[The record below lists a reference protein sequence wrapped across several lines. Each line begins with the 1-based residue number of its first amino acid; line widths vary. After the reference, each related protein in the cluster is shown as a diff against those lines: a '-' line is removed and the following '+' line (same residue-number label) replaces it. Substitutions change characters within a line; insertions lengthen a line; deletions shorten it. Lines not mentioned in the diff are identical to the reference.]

1 MRRVHVDFRFGVLSD
16 QQGNSVPT
24 PELRRQTTMKRSRH
38 PSSSDDS
45 DNGRR
50 KPRKRKKGGRWRR
63 INEKKKKAHG
73 LRNRRQSRDRRCIWT
88 FKDILAGNSTCWS
101 QHSSQPRRGTGQ
113 KPSEVFR
120 TDLITAMKVH
130 DSYQLNP
137 EDYYVLADPWRQEW
151 EKGVQVPVSPQSIP
165 QPVARVLAE
174 KGKDVMFVRPKKLI
188 RTSGTEA
195 LGYVDIRTLA
205 EGMCRYD
212 LNEVDVAWLQ
222 ITNEEFAEMAVPPL
236 DEITMERVM
245 EEFERCCH
253 ENMTHAMETEEGLG
267 IEYDEDVVCDVCQSP
282 DGEDNNEMVFCD
294 KCNIC
299 VHQACYGI
307 QKVPKGSWLCRIC
320 ALGILPKCQLC
331 PKKGGAMKPT
341 RSGTKWVH
349 VSCALWIPEVSIGNP
364 EKMEPITNVSQIPS
378 NRWALIC
385 CLCKEKTGAC
395 IQCSAKNCRT
405 AFHVTCGLHA
415 SLEMNTI
422 LTEDDEVKFKSYCP
436 KHSGLEGTESRDR
449 DSGGEEEKES
459 ARDKKCKRRG
469 RVRVEEN
476 ATSSSLSSYVAP
488 QLINR
493 APSDL
498 EGLSSRQQ
506 EKRVNLRKLKLQ
518 AMEEDFYQFV
528 EVEEVA
534 SHLKLPPE
542 VVDFLYQY
550 WKLKRKANFNQ
561 PLLTPKKDEE
571 ESLARREQEV
581 LLRRL
586 QLFTHLRQDLE
597 RVRNLTYMV
606 TRREKMKRSLWRV
619 QEQIFQH
626 QVRLLDRELLTG
638 DPSAKDLEKLFS
650 LDWLSSQGS
659 QSRSSWSHSGLKTKR
674 GSSKQEK
681 RKSSDRKGLSDSPH
695 THKKD
700 NLSIPLET
708 KDSKGSRIKESAP
721 AEAISDAKIQNSE
734 ISPEIQFPKLQ
745 KPEVDQE
752 TVTVKQHKP
761 ESRKGL
767 RREATGPEH
776 ETLARPKRDNDHEQ
790 EERRRKRR
798 SDVTESFPSQVKN
811 RFGTKHLEKTVSI
824 RLVDIRNS
832 DTDDYFTEEGMTKR
846 SSVSLDVTTNT
857 KLNRSSVASDAAA
870 ATKANG
876 WLRKTPANGSHR
888 PVAGHLKGWGKFRIP
903 KRAERPLTA
912 TIKEPEEVEHRKQL
926 LRPLTNTPEPSYPR
940 TRLRTGSEND
950 GYTSESKPG
959 DGEMEPCLKRCHSH
973 QLRGDSSLGRRY
985 GSDIIRR
992 GVLAS

>member
-1 MRRVHVDFRFGVLSD
+1 MWNAGQAELTAKTALHFKLKHWLASIRRAPVL
-16 QQGNSVPT
+16 T
-24 PELRRQTTMKRSRH
+24 PELHELTTMKRNRH

-45 DNGRR
+45 DNG
-50 KPRKRKKGGRWRR
+50 
-63 INEKKKKAHG
+63 
-73 LRNRRQSRDRRCIWT
+73 SS
-88 FKDILAGNSTCWS
+88 STCWS
-101 QHSSQPRRGTGQ
+101 QHSHHRRGTGH

-120 TDLITAMKVH
+120 TDLITAMKLH

-137 EDYYVLADPWRQEW
+137 EDYYVLADAWRQEW

-165 QPVARVLAE
+165 QPVARELAE
-174 KGKDVMFVRPKKLI
+174 KGKEVMFVRPKKLI
-188 RTSGTEA
+188 RTSGAEV

-212 LNEVDVAWLQ
+212 LSEEDVSWLQ
-222 ITNEEFAEMAVPPL
+222 VINQEFAEMALPPL

-245 EEFERCCH
+245 EELERCCH
-253 ENMTHAMETEEGLG
+253 ENMSHAVETEEGLG

-364 EKMEPITNVSQIPS
+364 EKMEPITNVSHIPS

-436 KHSGLEGTESRDR
+436 KHSGLEGGEPKDR
-449 DSGGEEEKES
+449 DSGDEEEQREKEREG
-459 ARDKKCKRRG
+459 ARDRKGRRRG
-469 RVRVEEN
+469 RVRGEDGAAGLSPPPYADRPPALSREE
-476 ATSSSLSSYVAP
+476 
-488 QLINR
+488 
-493 APSDL
+493 
-498 EGLSSRQQ
+498 LSSRQQ
-506 EKRVNLRKLKLQ
+506 EKRVSLRKLKLQ
-518 AMEEDFYQFV
+518 EMEEEFYQFV
-528 EVEEVA
+528 AVEEVA
-534 SHLKLPPE
+534 GSLKLAPE

-626 QVRLLDRELLTG
+626 QVRLLDHQLQSG
-638 DPSAKDLEKLFS
+638 DPSAKELERL
-650 LDWLSSQGS
+650 LWPGWPSSQGS
-659 QSRSSWSHSGLKTKR
+659 QFGPAWGRTGLKTKR
-674 GSSKQEK
+674 GPQRRDR
-681 RKSSDRKGLSDSPH
+681 RKSGDGRSPCDRR
-695 THKKD
+695 D
-700 NLSIPLET
+700 NH
-708 KDSKGSRIKESAP
+708 SKAP
-721 AEAISDAKIQNSE
+721 EAREGRGPRAAGAEADQGAPST
-734 ISPEIQFPKLQ
+734 
-745 KPEVDQE
+745 KP
-752 TVTVKQHKP
+752 HKP
-761 ESRKGL
+761 EATQETAKPHKAEGRKGP
-767 RREATGPEH
+767 RREEQ
-776 ETLARPKRDNDHEQ
+776 EQEQEQ
-790 EERRRKRR
+790 EEEERGRKRR
-798 SDVTESFPSQVKN
+798 GEASPPCQARS
-811 RFGTKHLEKTVSI
+811 RFGPKHLEKTVSI

-832 DTDDYFTEEGMTKR
+832 DSEEYFRDDGLVR
-846 SSVSLDVTTNT
+846 RGPVSPP
-857 KLNRSSVASDAAA
+857 APEAPAALR
-870 ATKANG
+870 ANG
-876 WLRKTPANGSHR
+876 WPRRAPNGAAGAN
-888 PVAGHLKGWGKFRIP
+888 LKNWGKFRIP
-903 KRAERPLTA
+903 KRSEKPPNAPPP
-912 TIKEPEEVEHRKQL
+912 EPPRKPL

-940 TRLRTGSEND
+940 TRLRTGAENE
-950 GYTSESKPG
+950 GYPEPNA
-959 DGEMEPCLKRCHSH
+959 GEGEAEPCAKRCHSH
-973 QLRGDSSLGRRY
+973 ELRGDAALGRRY

>member
-1 MRRVHVDFRFGVLSD
+1 M
-16 QQGNSVPT
+16 
-24 PELRRQTTMKRSRH
+24 PELRRQVTMKRSRH

-45 DNGRR
+45 DNG
-50 KPRKRKKGGRWRR
+50 
-63 INEKKKKAHG
+63 
-73 LRNRRQSRDRRCIWT
+73 S
-88 FKDILAGNSTCWS
+88 NSTCWS
-101 QHSSQPRRGTGQ
+101 QHSSQHRRWTGQ

-130 DSYQLNP
+130 DSYQLNT

-151 EKGVQVPVSPQSIP
+151 EKGVQVPVSPHSIP
-165 QPVARVLAE
+165 QPVVRVLSE
-174 KGKDVMFVRPKKLI
+174 KGKETMFGRPKKLI
-188 RTSGTEA
+188 RTSGTEV

-212 LNEVDVAWLQ
+212 LNEEDVAWLQ
-222 ITNEEFAEMAVPPL
+222 VINEEFTEMAIPPL

-364 EKMEPITNVSQIPS
+364 EKMEPITNVSHIPS

-405 AFHVTCGLHA
+405 SFHVTCGLHA
-415 SLEMNTI
+415 NLEMNTI
-422 LTEDDEVKFKSYCP
+422 LTDDDEVKFKSYCP
-436 KHSGLEGTESRDR
+436 KHSGLEGDESRDR
-449 DSGGEEEKES
+449 DSGDEEKES
-459 ARDKKCKRRG
+459 ARDKKGRR
-469 RVRVEEN
+469 RVKVLEEED
-476 ATSSSLSSYVAP
+476 AASPSSSSCVAP
-488 QLINR
+488 QLIDR
-493 APSDL
+493 ALTNP
-498 EGLSSRQQ
+498 EALSKE

-518 AMEEDFYQFV
+518 EMEEEFYQFV
-528 EVEEVA
+528 DVEEVT
-534 SHLKLPPE
+534 SNLKLVPE

-606 TRREKMKRSLWRV
+606 TRREKMKRSLWKV

-626 QVRLLDRELLTG
+626 QVRLLDHELLSG

-650 LDWLSSQGS
+650 LGWLSSQGS
-659 QSRSSWSHSGLKTKR
+659 QSSSSWSPSGLKTKR
-674 GSSKQEK
+674 KEK
-681 RKSSDRKGLSDSPH
+681 RKSSERKSLPNSPH
-695 THKKD
+695 TQKKD
-700 NLSIPLET
+700 NLSKASET
-708 KDSKGSRIKESAP
+708 RDSKSSQIKEA
-721 AEAISDAKIQNSE
+721 AAMEARIQHISQETPFK
-734 ISPEIQFPKLQ
+734 KLP
-745 KPEVDQE
+745 KPEVIQE
-752 TVTVKQHKP
+752 PAVGKLPKH
-761 ESRKGL
+761 ESRKGP
-767 RREATGPEH
+767 RREAAEPEL
-776 ETLARPKRDNDHEQ
+776 EARRKRDIEHEQ
-790 EERRRKRR
+790 EERRRKKGND
-798 SDVTESFPSQVKN
+798 STESFTSQGKN
-811 RFGTKHLEKTVSI
+811 RFGSKHLEKTVSI

-832 DTDDYFTEEGMTKR
+832 DSDNYFIDEGIKR
-846 SSVSLDVTTNT
+846 SPISPDVTSNT
-857 KLNRSSVASDAAA
+857 KCNKASTVSDTAPSAK
-870 ATKANG
+870 TNG
-876 WLRKTPANGSHR
+876 WLRRASADSSHASNGPEAAQLRS
-888 PVAGHLKGWGKFRIP
+888 WGKFRIP
-903 KRAERPLTA
+903 KRSEKPASITEQKQAELHKP
-912 TIKEPEEVEHRKQL
+912 L
-926 LRPLTNTPEPSYPR
+926 LRPLTNTPKPSYPR
-940 TRLRTGSEND
+940 TRLRTGTENED
-950 GYTSESKPG
+950 YTSDSKAG
-959 DGEMEPCLKRCHSH
+959 DGELEPCLKRCHSH
-973 QLRGDSSLGRRY
+973 QLRGDSSLSRRY
-985 GSDIIRR
+985 VSDIIRR

>member
-1 MRRVHVDFRFGVLSD
+1 M
-16 QQGNSVPT
+16 
-24 PELRRQTTMKRSRH
+24 PELRRQVTMKRSRH

-45 DNGRR
+45 DNG
-50 KPRKRKKGGRWRR
+50 
-63 INEKKKKAHG
+63 
-73 LRNRRQSRDRRCIWT
+73 S
-88 FKDILAGNSTCWS
+88 NSTCWS
-101 QHSSQPRRGTGQ
+101 QHSSQHRRWTGQ

-130 DSYQLNP
+130 DSYQLNT

-151 EKGVQVPVSPQSIP
+151 EKGVQVPVSPHSIP
-165 QPVARVLAE
+165 QPVVRVLSE
-174 KGKDVMFVRPKKLI
+174 KGKETMFGRPKKLI
-188 RTSGTEA
+188 RTSGTEV

-212 LNEVDVAWLQ
+212 LNEEDVAWLQ
-222 ITNEEFAEMAVPPL
+222 VINEEFTEMAIPPL

-364 EKMEPITNVSQIPS
+364 EKMEPITNVSHIPS

-405 AFHVTCGLHA
+405 SFHVTCGLHA
-415 SLEMNTI
+415 NLEMNTI
-422 LTEDDEVKFKSYCP
+422 LTDDDEVKFKSYCP
-436 KHSGLEGTESRDR
+436 KHSGLEGDESRDR
-449 DSGGEEEKES
+449 DSGDEEKES
-459 ARDKKCKRRG
+459 ARDKKGRR
-469 RVRVEEN
+469 RVKLLEEED
-476 ATSSSLSSYVAP
+476 AASPSSSSCVAP
-488 QLINR
+488 QLIDR
-493 APSDL
+493 ALTNP
-498 EGLSSRQQ
+498 EALSKE

-518 AMEEDFYQFV
+518 EMEEEFYQFV
-528 EVEEVA
+528 DVEEVT
-534 SHLKLPPE
+534 SNLKLVPE

-606 TRREKMKRSLWRV
+606 TRREKMKRSLWKV

-626 QVRLLDRELLTG
+626 QVRLLDHELLSG

-650 LDWLSSQGS
+650 LGWLSSQGS
-659 QSRSSWSHSGLKTKR
+659 QSSSSWSPSGLKTKR
-674 GSSKQEK
+674 KEK
-681 RKSSDRKGLSDSPH
+681 RKSSERKSLPNSPH
-695 THKKD
+695 TQKKD
-700 NLSIPLET
+700 NLSKASET
-708 KDSKGSRIKESAP
+708 RDSKSSQIKEA
-721 AEAISDAKIQNSE
+721 AAMEARIQHISQETPFK
-734 ISPEIQFPKLQ
+734 KLP
-745 KPEVDQE
+745 KPEVIQE
-752 TVTVKQHKP
+752 PAVGKLPKH
-761 ESRKGL
+761 ESRKGP
-767 RREATGPEH
+767 RREAAEPEL
-776 ETLARPKRDNDHEQ
+776 EARRKRDIEHEQ
-790 EERRRKRR
+790 EEKRRKKGND
-798 SDVTESFPSQVKN
+798 STESFTSQGKN
-811 RFGTKHLEKTVSI
+811 RFGSKHLEKTVSI

-832 DTDDYFTEEGMTKR
+832 DSDNYFIDEGIKR
-846 SSVSLDVTTNT
+846 SPVSPDVTSNT
-857 KLNRSSVASDAAA
+857 KCNKASTVSDTAPSAK
-870 ATKANG
+870 TNG
-876 WLRKTPANGSHR
+876 WLRRASADSSHASNGPEAAQLRS
-888 PVAGHLKGWGKFRIP
+888 WGKFRIP
-903 KRAERPLTA
+903 KRSEKPASITEQKQAELHKP
-912 TIKEPEEVEHRKQL
+912 L
-926 LRPLTNTPEPSYPR
+926 LRPLTNTPKPSYPR
-940 TRLRTGSEND
+940 TRLRTGTENED
-950 GYTSESKPG
+950 YTSDSKAG
-959 DGEMEPCLKRCHSH
+959 DGELEPCLKRCHSH
-973 QLRGDSSLGRRY
+973 QLRGDSSLSRRY
-985 GSDIIRR
+985 VSDIIRR

>member
-1 MRRVHVDFRFGVLSD
+1 
-16 QQGNSVPT
+16 
-24 PELRRQTTMKRSRH
+24 MKRSRH

-45 DNGRR
+45 DNG
-50 KPRKRKKGGRWRR
+50 
-63 INEKKKKAHG
+63 
-73 LRNRRQSRDRRCIWT
+73 S
-88 FKDILAGNSTCWS
+88 NSTCWS
-101 QHSSQPRRGTGQ
+101 QQSSQPRRGTGQ

-130 DSYQLNP
+130 DSCQLNP
-137 EDYYVLADPWRQEW
+137 EDYYILADPWRQEW
-151 EKGVQVPVSPQSIP
+151 EKGVQVPVSPQSIL

-174 KGKDVMFVRPKKLI
+174 KGKEVMFVKPKKLI

-212 LNEVDVAWLQ
+212 LNEEDVAWLQ
-222 ITNEEFAEMAVPPL
+222 TANEEFAEMAMLPL
-236 DEITMERVM
+236 DELTMERVM

-267 IEYDEDVVCDVCQSP
+267 IEYDEDVVCDVCRSP

-364 EKMEPITNVSQIPS
+364 EKMEPITNVSHIPS

-385 CLCKEKTGAC
+385 CLCKEGRSVYTVLCEKLPD
-395 IQCSAKNCRT
+395 
-405 AFHVTCGLHA
+405 GLPRDVRPPRQPGNEH
-415 SLEMNTI
+415 
-422 LTEDDEVKFKSYCP
+422 
-436 KHSGLEGTESRDR
+436 HSHRG
-449 DSGGEEEKES
+449 
-459 ARDKKCKRRG
+459 RRG
-469 RVRVEEN
+469 QVQVLLPQTLGAGGRRVQGAR
-476 ATSSSLSSYVAP
+476 LW
-488 QLINR
+488 R

-498 EGLSSRQQ
+498 EALACRQQ
-506 EKRVNLRKLKLQ
+506 EKRVSLRKLKLQ
-518 AMEEDFYQFV
+518 EMEEEFYQFV

-534 SHLKLPPE
+534 AHLKLAPE
-542 VVDFLYQY
+542 PVDFLYQY

-571 ESLARREQEV
+571 DSLARREHEV

-626 QVRLLDRELLTG
+626 QVRLVDHELLTG

-650 LDWLSSQGS
+650 LGWLASQGS
-659 QSRSSWSHSGLKTKR
+659 QARSSWSHSGLKTKS
-674 GSSKQEK
+674 GSLKQEK
-681 RKSSDRKGLSDSPH
+681 RRSGERKGLSDSPH
-695 THKKD
+695 AHKKD
-700 NLSIPLET
+700 NLSKPAET
-708 KDSKGSRIKESAP
+708 KDSKVSRVKECDP
-721 AEAISDAKIQNSE
+721 TEDTRDAKTPNADLSRE
-734 ISPEIQFPKLQ
+734 IPFPKFQ
-745 KPEVDQE
+745 KPEVVQE
-752 TVTVKQHKP
+752 TITA
-761 ESRKGL
+761 KGP
-767 RREATGPEH
+767 RREAPGPEP
-776 ETLARPKRDNDHEQ
+776 EALARRKRDHDQEQ
-790 EERRRKRR
+790 EERRRKRK
-798 SDVTESFPSQVKN
+798 SDAPESFPGQAKN
-811 RFGTKHLEKTVSI
+811 RLGSKHLEKTVSI

-832 DTDDYFTEEGMTKR
+832 DNDDFFTDEGVTKR
-846 SSVSLDVTTNT
+846 CPVSLGAAANT
-857 KLNRSSVASDAAA
+857 KLGRAGEAAPA
-870 ATKANG
+870 KANG
-876 WLRKTPANGSHR
+876 WLRKAQANGSHATSR
-888 PVAGHLKGWGKFRIP
+888 HVGGHLRSWGKFRIP
-903 KRAERPLTA
+903 KRSERPPA
-912 TIKEPEEVEHRKQL
+912 VAAAVKAPQEAEHGESL

-940 TRLRTGSEND
+940 TRLRTGA
-950 GYTSESKPG
+950 ES
-959 DGEMEPCLKRCHSH
+959 DGEVEPCLKRCHSH
-973 QLRGDSSLGRRY
+973 QLRGDASLGRRY

>member
-1 MRRVHVDFRFGVLSD
+1 M
-16 QQGNSVPT
+16 
-24 PELRRQTTMKRSRH
+24 MKRSRH

-45 DNGRR
+45 DNG
-50 KPRKRKKGGRWRR
+50 
-63 INEKKKKAHG
+63 
-73 LRNRRQSRDRRCIWT
+73 S
-88 FKDILAGNSTCWS
+88 NSTCWS

-130 DSYQLNP
+130 DSYQLNT
-137 EDYYVLADPWRQEW
+137 EEYYVLADPWRQEW

-165 QPVARVLAE
+165 QPVTRVLAE
-174 KGKDVMFVRPKKLI
+174 KGKEVMFVKPKKLI
-188 RTSGTEA
+188 RTSGAEA

-212 LNEVDVAWLQ
+212 LNEEDVAWLQ
-222 ITNEEFAEMAVPPL
+222 TTNEEFAEMAMPPL

-267 IEYDEDVVCDVCQSP
+267 IEYDEDVVCDVCRSP

-364 EKMEPITNVSQIPS
+364 EKMEPITNVSHIPS

-385 CLCKEKTGAC
+385 CLCKEKAGAC

-436 KHSGLEGTESRDR
+436 KHSGLEGAESRDR
-449 DSGGEEEKES
+449 DSGGEDEKEKES
-459 ARDKKCKRRG
+459 AKDKKGKRRG
-469 RVRVEEN
+469 RVRVEEEED
-476 ATSSSLSSYVAP
+476 AASPCSSSYVAP
-488 QLINR
+488 QLIDTG
-493 APSDL
+493 PSDL
-498 EGLSSRQQ
+498 ELLASRQQ
-506 EKRVNLRKLKLQ
+506 EKRVSLRKLKLQ
-518 AMEEDFYQFV
+518 EMEEEFYQFV
-528 EVEEVA
+528 EVEDVA
-534 SHLKLPPE
+534 SRLKLQPE
-542 VVDFLYQY
+542 VVDFLFQY
-550 WKLKRKANFNQ
+550 WKLKRKANFSQ

-571 ESLARREQEV
+571 ESLARREHEV

-606 TRREKMKRSLWRV
+606 TRREKMKRSLCKV

-626 QVRLLDRELLTG
+626 QVRLLDQELLTG
-638 DPSAKDLEKLFS
+638 DPSEKDLEKIFS
-650 LDWLSSQGS
+650 LGWSSSQDS
-659 QSRSSWSHSGLKTKR
+659 QSGSSMTDSRLKTKPA
-674 GSSKQEK
+674 SLKQEK
-681 RKSSDRKGLSDSPH
+681 RKGGDRKGLSDSVPPH
-695 THKKD
+695 RKE
-700 NLSIPLET
+700 NLSKPLET
-708 KDSKGSRIKESAP
+708 KDSKSSRIKESGP
-721 AEAISDAKIQNSE
+721 AEDTSNARIQNSE
-734 ISPEIQFPKLQ
+734 ISQEIKFPNFH
-745 KPEVDQE
+745 KPEVVQE
-752 TVTVKQHKP
+752 TITVKLHRA
-761 ESRKGL
+761 ECRKCS
-767 RREATGPEH
+767 RREAPGPEH
-776 ETLARPKRDNDHEQ
+776 EALARRKRDNEQ

-798 SDVTESFPSQVKN
+798 SDTTESFPVQVKN
-811 RFGTKHLEKTVSI
+811 RFGSKHMEKTVSI

-832 DTDDYFTEEGMTKR
+832 DNDDFFLDEGTTNR
-846 SSVSLDVTTNT
+846 SPASLEVTTNT
-857 KLNRSSVASDAAA
+857 KLNRANGISDAAA
-870 ATKANG
+870 AVKANG
-876 WLRKTPANGSHR
+876 WLRKTPTNGSHTTNR
-888 PVAGHLKGWGKFRIP
+888 HVGGHLRSWGRFRIP
-903 KRAERPLTA
+903 RRSEKPLTA
-912 TIKEPEEVEHRKQL
+912 AEEKEEEEEL
-926 LRPLTNTPEPSYPR
+926 LRPLTNTPK
-940 TRLRTGSEND
+940 TRLRTGTESD
-950 GYTSESKPG
+950 SSDSKPG

-973 QLRGDSSLGRRY
+973 KLRGDSALGRRY

>member
-1 MRRVHVDFRFGVLSD
+1 MRSCSPCWVTSSPGAAALCLCMWNAGQAELKAKTALHIKLKHRLASLGRVLVLM
-16 QQGNSVPT
+16 
-24 PELRRQTTMKRSRH
+24 PELHRQKTMKRSRH

-45 DNGRR
+45 DNG
-50 KPRKRKKGGRWRR
+50 
-63 INEKKKKAHG
+63 
-73 LRNRRQSRDRRCIWT
+73 S
-88 FKDILAGNSTCWS
+88 NSTCWS
-101 QHSSQPRRGTGQ
+101 QHSSQHRRGTGQ

-120 TDLITAMKVH
+120 TDFITAMKLH

-165 QPVARVLAE
+165 QPVTRVLAE
-174 KGKDVMFVRPKKLI
+174 KGKEVMFIRPKKLI

-212 LNEVDVAWLQ
+212 LNEEDVAWLQ
-222 ITNEEFAEMAVPPL
+222 IINEEFAQMAMPPL
-236 DEITMERVM
+236 DENTMERVM
-245 EEFERCCH
+245 EEFEHCCH

-320 ALGILPKCQLC
+320 ALGIFPKCQVC

-364 EKMEPITNVSQIPS
+364 EKMEPITNVSHIPS

-405 AFHVTCGLHA
+405 AFHVTCGLQA

-436 KHSGLEGTESRDR
+436 KHSGFQGDLAQDEGK
-449 DSGGEEEKES
+449 EE
-459 ARDKKCKRRG
+459 ARA
-469 RVRVEEN
+469 N
-476 ATSSSLSSYVAP
+476 
-488 QLINR
+488 
-493 APSDL
+493 SD
-498 EGLSSRQQ
+498 Q

-518 AMEEDFYQFV
+518 EMEEEFYQFV
-528 EVEEVA
+528 DVEEVA
-534 SHLKLPPE
+534 KSLKLAPE
-542 VVDFLYQY
+542 VVDFVYQY

-561 PLLTPKKDEE
+561 QLLTPKKDEE

-606 TRREKMKRSLWRV
+606 TRREKMKRSLWKV

-626 QVRLLDRELLTG
+626 QVRLLDHELLNG
-638 DPSAKDLEKLFS
+638 EPSAEDLERLFS
-650 LDWLSSQGS
+650 LGSFSSDGG
-659 QSRSSWSHSGLKTKR
+659 QSGSSWSNSGLKSKR
-674 GSSKQEK
+674 SSLKQER
-681 RKSSDRKGLSDSPH
+681 RKSLSDSPSVH
-695 THKKD
+695 RKD
-700 NLSIPLET
+700 GACSPLDI
-708 KDSKGSRIKESAP
+708 KDSKSSHIQEAAATESKGEAKVLQLEVSKEKP
-721 AEAISDAKIQNSE
+721 
-734 ISPEIQFPKLQ
+734 FLKLQ
-745 KPEVDQE
+745 KVIQE
-752 TVTVKQHKP
+752 HASVKLHKP
-761 ESRKGL
+761 ESRKGP
-767 RREATGPEH
+767 RRETPGPEYEVPGCH
-776 ETLARPKRDNDHEQ
+776 KQDPEP
-790 EERRRKRR
+790 EERGRKRR
-798 SDVTESFPSQVKN
+798 SDVSESFPCQLKN
-811 RFGTKHLEKTVSI
+811 KFGSKHLDKTVSI

-832 DTDDYFTEEGMTKR
+832 DSDEYLFDDAATRRSVASPDATPNTKFKP
-846 SSVSLDVTTNT
+846 SSVSDAS
-857 KLNRSSVASDAAA
+857 KASS
-870 ATKANG
+870 
-876 WLRKTPANGSHR
+876 WLRKAAAGGSHAPNGS
-888 PVAGHLKGWGKFRIP
+888 ASGHLKGWGKFRIP
-903 KRAERPLTA
+903 KRADKPPSATAREREEL
-912 TIKEPEEVEHRKQL
+912 EPSDPL
-926 LRPLTNTPEPSYPR
+926 LRPLTNAPAYPR
-940 TRLRTGSEND
+940 TRLRSGPEAD
-950 GYTSESKPG
+950 GYNSDSKPA
-959 DGEMEPCLKRCHSH
+959 DGELEPCLKRCHSH
-973 QLRGDSSLGRRY
+973 ELRGDSSLGRRY

>member
-1 MRRVHVDFRFGVLSD
+1 M
-16 QQGNSVPT
+16 
-24 PELRRQTTMKRSRH
+24 PELRRQVTMKRSRH

-45 DNGRR
+45 DNGR
-50 KPRKRKKGGRWRR
+50 KKIRKRNKCSRWTNIKEKQKKSCSP
-63 INEKKKKAHG
+63 
-73 LRNRRQSRDRRCIWT
+73 RNRRQSRDRRHVWT

-101 QHSSQPRRGTGQ
+101 QHSSQHRRWTGQ

-130 DSYQLNP
+130 DSYQLNT

-151 EKGVQVPVSPQSIP
+151 EKGVQVPVSPHSIP
-165 QPVARVLAE
+165 QPVVRVLSE
-174 KGKDVMFVRPKKLI
+174 KGKETMFGRPKKLI

-212 LNEVDVAWLQ
+212 LNEEDVAWLQ
-222 ITNEEFAEMAVPPL
+222 VINEEFTEMAIPPL

-364 EKMEPITNVSQIPS
+364 EKMEPITNVSHIPS

-405 AFHVTCGLHA
+405 SFHVTCGLHA
-415 SLEMNTI
+415 NLEMNTI
-422 LTEDDEVKFKSYCP
+422 LTDDDEVKFKSYCP
-436 KHSGLEGTESRDR
+436 KHSGLEGDESRDR
-449 DSGGEEEKES
+449 DSGDEEKES
-459 ARDKKCKRRG
+459 ARDKKGRR
-469 RVRVEEN
+469 RVKVLEEED
-476 ATSSSLSSYVAP
+476 AASPSSSSCVAP
-488 QLINR
+488 QLIDR
-493 APSDL
+493 ALTNP
-498 EGLSSRQQ
+498 EALSKE

-518 AMEEDFYQFV
+518 EMEEEFYQFV
-528 EVEEVA
+528 DVEEVT
-534 SHLKLPPE
+534 SNLKLVPE

-606 TRREKMKRSLWRV
+606 TRREKMKRSLWKV

-626 QVRLLDRELLTG
+626 QVRLLDHELLSG

-650 LDWLSSQGS
+650 LGWLSSQGS
-659 QSRSSWSHSGLKTKR
+659 QSSSSWSPSGLKTKR
-674 GSSKQEK
+674 KEK
-681 RKSSDRKGLSDSPH
+681 RKSSERKSLPNSPH
-695 THKKD
+695 TQKKD
-700 NLSIPLET
+700 NLSKASET
-708 KDSKGSRIKESAP
+708 KDSKSSQIKEA
-721 AEAISDAKIQNSE
+721 AAMEARIQHISQE
-734 ISPEIQFPKLQ
+734 TQFKKLP
-745 KPEVDQE
+745 KPEVIQE
-752 TVTVKQHKP
+752 PAVGKLPKH
-761 ESRKGL
+761 ESRKGP
-767 RREATGPEH
+767 RREAAEPEL
-776 ETLARPKRDNDHEQ
+776 EARRKRDIEHEQ
-790 EERRRKRR
+790 EERRRKKGND
-798 SDVTESFPSQVKN
+798 STESFTSQGKN
-811 RFGTKHLEKTVSI
+811 RFGSKHLEKTVSI

-832 DTDDYFTEEGMTKR
+832 DSDNYFIDEGIKR
-846 SSVSLDVTTNT
+846 SPVSPDVTSNT
-857 KLNRSSVASDAAA
+857 KCNKASTVSDTAPSAK
-870 ATKANG
+870 TNG
-876 WLRKTPANGSHR
+876 WLRRASADSSHASNGPEAAQLRS
-888 PVAGHLKGWGKFRIP
+888 WGKFRIP
-903 KRAERPLTA
+903 KRSEKPASITEQKQAELHKP
-912 TIKEPEEVEHRKQL
+912 L
-926 LRPLTNTPEPSYPR
+926 LRPLTNTPKPSYPR
-940 TRLRTGSEND
+940 TRLRTGTENED
-950 GYTSESKPG
+950 YTSDSKAG
-959 DGEMEPCLKRCHSH
+959 DGELEPCLKRCHSH
-973 QLRGDSSLGRRY
+973 QLRGDSSLSRRY
-985 GSDIIRR
+985 VSDIIRR

>member
-1 MRRVHVDFRFGVLSD
+1 
-16 QQGNSVPT
+16 
-24 PELRRQTTMKRSRH
+24 MKRSRH

-45 DNGRR
+45 DNGTR
-50 KPRKRKKGGRWRR
+50 KSRQRKGKKGGRWTK
-63 INEKKKKAHG
+63 IKEKRKKTYS
-73 LRNRRQSRDRRCIWT
+73 LRDRRQNRDTWT
-88 FKDILAGNSTCWS
+88 FNDILAGNSTCWS

-137 EDYYVLADPWRQEW
+137 EDYYILADPWRQEW

-174 KGKDVMFVRPKKLI
+174 KGKEVMFIRPKKLI

-212 LNEVDVAWLQ
+212 LNEEDVAWLQ
-222 ITNEEFAEMAVPPL
+222 TANEEFAEMAMAPL
-236 DEITMERVM
+236 DEITMERAM
-245 EEFERCCH
+245 EEFERRCH

-267 IEYDEDVVCDVCQSP
+267 IEYDEDVVCDVCRSP

-364 EKMEPITNVSQIPS
+364 EKMEPITNVSHIPS

-385 CLCKEKTGAC
+385 CLCKEKAGAC

-436 KHSGLEGTESRDR
+436 KHSGLEGVESRER
-449 DSGGEEEKES
+449 DSGGEEERES
-459 ARDKKCKRRG
+459 ARDKKGKRRG
-469 RVRVEEN
+469 RVRGEED
-476 ATSSSLSSYVAP
+476 AASSSSSYVAP
-488 QLINR
+488 QLADR

-498 EGLSSRQQ
+498 EALACRQQ
-506 EKRVNLRKLKLQ
+506 EKRVSLRKLKLQ
-518 AMEEDFYQFV
+518 EMEEEFYQFV

-534 SHLKLPPE
+534 AHLKVASE
-542 VVDFLYQY
+542 AVDFLYQY

-571 ESLARREQEV
+571 DSLARREHEV

-626 QVRLLDRELLTG
+626 QVRLVDHELLTG
-638 DPSAKDLEKLFS
+638 DPSAKNLEKLFS
-650 LDWLSSQGS
+650 LGWLSSQGS
-659 QSRSSWSHSGLKTKR
+659 QSRSSWSHSGLKTKPGSLKQDKGKSVERR
-674 GSSKQEK
+674 G
-681 RKSSDRKGLSDSPH
+681 LLDSPH
-695 THKKD
+695 TPKKD
-700 NLSIPLET
+700 NLSTPLET
-708 KDSKGSRIKESAP
+708 KDSKVSRVKECEPTEDPRNAKTHNSDIGQESP
-721 AEAISDAKIQNSE
+721 FPKFPKPEVVQEAIS
-734 ISPEIQFPKLQ
+734 
-745 KPEVDQE
+745 
-752 TVTVKQHKP
+752 VKGP
-761 ESRKGL
+761 
-767 RREATGPEH
+767 RREAPGPEP
-776 ETLARPKRDNDHEQ
+776 EALARRKRDNDEEQ

-798 SDVTESFPSQVKN
+798 SDVTESLPGQAKN
-811 RFGTKHLEKTVSI
+811 RHGSKQLERTVSI

-832 DTDDYFTEEGMTKR
+832 DNDDFFLDEGLTKPCP
-846 SSVSLDVTTNT
+846 VSPGGTTNT
-857 KLNRSSVASDAAA
+857 KLSRGSEAVPAPARA
-870 ATKANG
+870 KG
-876 WLRKTPANGSHR
+876 WLRKAQANGSHAPSR
-888 PVAGHLKGWGKFRIP
+888 HVGGHLRSWGKFRIP
-903 KRAERPLTA
+903 KRSERPLTKA
-912 TIKEPEEVEHRKQL
+912 QHGEPL
-926 LRPLTNTPEPSYPR
+926 LRPLTNAPEPSYPR
-940 TRLRTGSEND
+940 TRLRTGTESD
-950 GYTSESKPG
+950 GYASDSRASG
-959 DGEMEPCLKRCHSH
+959 GEMEPCLKRCHSH
-973 QLRGDSSLGRRY
+973 QLRGDTSLGRRY

>member
-1 MRRVHVDFRFGVLSD
+1 
-16 QQGNSVPT
+16 
-24 PELRRQTTMKRSRH
+24 MKRSRH
-38 PSSSDDS
+38 TSSSEDS
-45 DNGRR
+45 DNG
-50 KPRKRKKGGRWRR
+50 
-63 INEKKKKAHG
+63 
-73 LRNRRQSRDRRCIWT
+73 S
-88 FKDILAGNSTCWS
+88 NSTCWS
-101 QHSSQPRRGTGQ
+101 QHSSHPRRGTGQ

-137 EDYYVLADPWRQEW
+137 EEYYILADPWRQEW

-165 QPVARVLAE
+165 QPVARALGE
-174 KGKDVMFVRPKKLI
+174 KGKELMFIRPKKMI
-188 RTSGTEA
+188 RTSGAEA

-205 EGMCRYD
+205 DGMCRYD
-212 LNEVDVAWLQ
+212 LNEEDVAWLQ
-222 ITNEEFAEMAVPPL
+222 IVNQEFAEMALPPL
-236 DEITMERVM
+236 DEITMERAM
-245 EEFERCCH
+245 EEFECRCYD
-253 ENMTHAMETEEGLG
+253 NMTHAMETEEGLG

-415 SLEMNTI
+415 GLEMNTI

-436 KHSGLEGTESRDR
+436 KHSGLEGGEARDR
-449 DSGGEEEKES
+449 ESGAEEEKEA
-459 ARDKKCKRRG
+459 ARDRKCRRRG
-469 RVRVEEN
+469 LVRAEEEDE
-476 ATSSSLSSYVAP
+476 AASSSSSSFSCAAP
-488 QLINR
+488 PLPDR
-493 APSDL
+493 TAADA
-498 EGLSSRQQ
+498 ETLSSRQQ
-506 EKRVNLRKLKLQ
+506 EKRVNLRKMKLQ
-518 AMEEDFYQFV
+518 EMEEEFFQFV

-534 SHLKLPPE
+534 AQLKLPPE
-542 VVDFLYQY
+542 VVDFVFQY

-626 QVRLLDRELLTG
+626 QVRLVDQQLLSD
-638 DPSAKDLEKLFS
+638 DPSSKDLEEFFS
-650 LDWLSSQGS
+650 LGWLSSPSPSS
-659 QSRSSWSHSGLKTKR
+659 QTKR
-674 GSSKQEK
+674 GSKQEK
-681 RKSSDRKGLSDSPH
+681 RRSGERSRLPETPSM
-695 THKKD
+695 
-700 NLSIPLET
+700 PLESR
-708 KDSKGSRIKESAP
+708 DSRSSRPKEAGL
-721 AEAISDAKIQNSE
+721 AEA
-734 ISPEIQFPKLQ
+734 SPTALHSAVSLEPDGRKTPRQTVAAAGAG
-745 KPEVDQE
+745 PEQE
-752 TVTVKQHKP
+752 A
-761 ESRKGL
+761 RR
-767 RREATGPEH
+767 RREDEAE
-776 ETLARPKRDNDHEQ
+776 L

-798 SDVTESFPSQVKN
+798 SELTERSAFRQ
-811 RFGTKHLEKTVSI
+811 LEKTVSI

-832 DTDDYFTEEGMTKR
+832 DSDDYFIDEGGTRRGPAPSNAKPHR
-846 SSVSLDVTTNT
+846 AAV
-857 KLNRSSVASDAAA
+857 SDA
-870 ATKANG
+870 KANG
-876 WLRKTPANGSHR
+876 WLRRTPANGAHG
-888 PVAGHLKGWGKFRIP
+888 PAGQLKSWGKFRIP
-903 KRAERPLTA
+903 KKGEKPSTRGPDQEEGAEP
-912 TIKEPEEVEHRKQL
+912 RKPL
-926 LRPLTNTPEPSYPR
+926 LRPLTDTPEPSAYPR
-940 TRLRTGSEND
+940 TRLRTGAENEEFSSSSSSR
-950 GYTSESKPG
+950 GGGG
-959 DGEMEPCLKRCHSH
+959 DGELEPCLKRCHSH
-973 QLRGDSSLGRRY
+973 QLRGDAPLGRRY

>member
-1 MRRVHVDFRFGVLSD
+1 M
-16 QQGNSVPT
+16 
-24 PELRRQTTMKRSRH
+24 PELRRQVTMKRSRH

-45 DNGRR
+45 DNG
-50 KPRKRKKGGRWRR
+50 
-63 INEKKKKAHG
+63 
-73 LRNRRQSRDRRCIWT
+73 S
-88 FKDILAGNSTCWS
+88 NSTCWS
-101 QHSSQPRRGTGQ
+101 QHSSQHRRWTGQ

-130 DSYQLNP
+130 DSYQLNT

-151 EKGVQVPVSPQSIP
+151 EKGVQVPVSPHSIP
-165 QPVARVLAE
+165 QPVVRVLSE
-174 KGKDVMFVRPKKLI
+174 KGKETMFGRPKKLI

-212 LNEVDVAWLQ
+212 LNEEDVAWLQ
-222 ITNEEFAEMAVPPL
+222 VINEEFTEMAIPPL

-364 EKMEPITNVSQIPS
+364 EKMEPITNVSHIPS

-405 AFHVTCGLHA
+405 SFHVTCGLHA
-415 SLEMNTI
+415 NLEMNTI
-422 LTEDDEVKFKSYCP
+422 LTDDDEVKFKSYCP
-436 KHSGLEGTESRDR
+436 KHSGLEGDESRDR
-449 DSGGEEEKES
+449 DSGDEEKES
-459 ARDKKCKRRG
+459 ARDKKGRR
-469 RVRVEEN
+469 RVKVLEEED
-476 ATSSSLSSYVAP
+476 AASPSSSSCVAP
-488 QLINR
+488 QLIDR
-493 APSDL
+493 ALTNP
-498 EGLSSRQQ
+498 EALSKE

-518 AMEEDFYQFV
+518 EMEEEFYQFV
-528 EVEEVA
+528 DVEEVT
-534 SHLKLPPE
+534 SNLKLVPE

-606 TRREKMKRSLWRV
+606 TRREKMKRSLWKV

-626 QVRLLDRELLTG
+626 QVRLLDHELLSG

-650 LDWLSSQGS
+650 LGWLSSQGS
-659 QSRSSWSHSGLKTKR
+659 QSSSSWSPSGLKTKR
-674 GSSKQEK
+674 KEK
-681 RKSSDRKGLSDSPH
+681 RKSSERKSLPNSPH
-695 THKKD
+695 TQKKD
-700 NLSIPLET
+700 NLSKASET
-708 KDSKGSRIKESAP
+708 KDSKSSQIKEA
-721 AEAISDAKIQNSE
+721 AAMEARIQHISQE
-734 ISPEIQFPKLQ
+734 TQFKKLP
-745 KPEVDQE
+745 KPEVIQE
-752 TVTVKQHKP
+752 PAVGKLPKH
-761 ESRKGL
+761 ESRKGP
-767 RREATGPEH
+767 RREAAEPEL
-776 ETLARPKRDNDHEQ
+776 EARRKRDIEHEQ
-790 EERRRKRR
+790 EERRRKKGND
-798 SDVTESFPSQVKN
+798 STESFTSQGKN
-811 RFGTKHLEKTVSI
+811 RFGSKHLEKTVSI

-832 DTDDYFTEEGMTKR
+832 DSDNYFIDEGIKR
-846 SSVSLDVTTNT
+846 SPVSPDVTSNT
-857 KLNRSSVASDAAA
+857 KCNKASTVSDTAPSAK
-870 ATKANG
+870 TNG
-876 WLRKTPANGSHR
+876 WLRRASADSSHASNGPEAAQLRS
-888 PVAGHLKGWGKFRIP
+888 WGKFRIP
-903 KRAERPLTA
+903 KRSEKPASITEQKQAELHKP
-912 TIKEPEEVEHRKQL
+912 L
-926 LRPLTNTPEPSYPR
+926 LRPLTNTPKPSYPR
-940 TRLRTGSEND
+940 TRLRTGTENED
-950 GYTSESKPG
+950 YTSDSKAG
-959 DGEMEPCLKRCHSH
+959 DGELEPCLKRCHSH
-973 QLRGDSSLGRRY
+973 QLRGDSSLSRRY
-985 GSDIIRR
+985 VSDIIRR

>member
-1 MRRVHVDFRFGVLSD
+1 
-16 QQGNSVPT
+16 
-24 PELRRQTTMKRSRH
+24 MKRSRH
-38 PSSSDDS
+38 LSSSDDS
-45 DNGRR
+45 DNG
-50 KPRKRKKGGRWRR
+50 
-63 INEKKKKAHG
+63 
-73 LRNRRQSRDRRCIWT
+73 S
-88 FKDILAGNSTCWS
+88 NSTCWS
-101 QHSSQPRRGTGQ
+101 QHSKSQPRRGKGQ

-165 QPVARVLAE
+165 QPVARILAE
-174 KGKDVMFVRPKKLI
+174 KGKEVMFTRPKKLI
-188 RTSGTEA
+188 RTTGSEA

-212 LNEVDVAWLQ
+212 LNEEDVAWLQ
-222 ITNEEFAEMAVPPL
+222 IINEEFTEMGMQLL

-245 EEFERCCH
+245 EEFERRCH
-253 ENMTHAMETEEGLG
+253 DNMTHAMETEEGLG

-364 EKMEPITNVSQIPS
+364 EKMEPITNVSHIPS

-436 KHSGLEGTESRDR
+436 KHSGLEGAESRDR
-449 DSGGEEEKES
+449 DSGGEEEKEG
-459 ARDKKCKRRG
+459 ARDKKGKRRG
-469 RVRVEEN
+469 RVRGEED
-476 ATSSSLSSYVAP
+476 AASCSSYSSS
-488 QLINR
+488 
-493 APSDL
+493 APSQL
-498 EGLSSRQQ
+498 STRVSGEPEANSSRQQ
-506 EKRVNLRKLKLQ
+506 DEKRVNLRKLKLQ
-518 AMEEDFYQFV
+518 ELEEDFFQFV
-528 EVEEVA
+528 EAEEVA
-534 SHLKLPPE
+534 EHLKLPQE
-542 VVDFLYQY
+542 AVDFLFQY

-626 QVRLLDRELLTG
+626 QVRLLDHKLLTG

-650 LDWLSSQGS
+650 LSWLSAQGS
-659 QSRSSWSHSGLKTKR
+659 QSRSPWGNSGLKTKR
-674 GSSKQEK
+674 SSQKQEK
-681 RKSSDRKGLSDSPH
+681 RKSSHRKGLPDSPPAVS
-695 THKKD
+695 KKD
-700 NLSIPLET
+700 SLNKPLET
-708 KDSKGSRIKESAP
+708 RDGDGPRVKEAAP
-721 AEAISDAKIQNSE
+721 AEAARATRTQNCADG
-734 ISPEIQFPKLQ
+734 PAAQYPRLQ
-745 KPEVDQE
+745 RPEVGQD
-752 TVTVKQHKP
+752 TNHVKLHKP

-767 RREATGPEH
+767 RREAPGPEQQA
-776 ETLARPKRDNDHEQ
+776 ESREEAALVRRKRENEQEQ

-798 SDVTESFPSQVKN
+798 SGLSESSHVQTKN
-811 RFGTKHLEKTVSI
+811 RPSSRHMEKTVSI
-824 RLVDIRNS
+824 RLVDIRSS
-832 DTDDYFTEEGMTKR
+832 DSDDYYTSAGMVRK
-846 SSVSLDVTTNT
+846 SPVSVEPAVNT
-857 KLNRSSVASDAAA
+857 KLNKASTVPDAAA
-870 ATKANG
+870 VKPNG
-876 WLRKTPANGSHR
+876 WLKKAHSAQANGSDA
-888 PVAGHLKGWGKFRIP
+888 PGGTVGSHLKNWGKFRIP
-903 KRAERPLTA
+903 KRSEKPAGAAGAVKEQEAAEQ
-912 TIKEPEEVEHRKQL
+912 RKPL
-926 LRPLTNTPEPSYPR
+926 LRPLTNTPEPSHPR
-940 TRLRTGSEND
+940 TRLRTGAEND
-950 GYTSESKPG
+950 AKPG
-959 DGEMEPCLKRCHSH
+959 DGEVEPCLKRCHSH

>member
-1 MRRVHVDFRFGVLSD
+1 MRDER
-16 QQGNSVPT
+16 NS
-24 PELRRQTTMKRSRH
+24 RQTTPDITLKRRLASARRALNPRTREPSTQTIMKRTRH

-45 DNGRR
+45 DNG
-50 KPRKRKKGGRWRR
+50 
-63 INEKKKKAHG
+63 
-73 LRNRRQSRDRRCIWT
+73 S
-88 FKDILAGNSTCWS
+88 NSTCWS
-101 QHSSQPRRGTGQ
+101 QHSKSQPRRGNGQ

-165 QPVARVLAE
+165 QPVVQVLAE
-174 KGKDVMFVRPKKLI
+174 KGKDVMFTKPKKLI
-188 RTSGTEA
+188 RTSGSEA

-205 EGMCRYD
+205 DGMCRYD
-212 LNEVDVAWLQ
+212 LNEEDVAWLQ
-222 ITNEEFAEMAVPPL
+222 IINEEFTEMGMPLL
-236 DEITMERVM
+236 DEITMERVI
-245 EEFERCCH
+245 EEFEHRCH
-253 ENMTHAMETEEGLG
+253 DNMTHAMETEEGLG

-364 EKMEPITNVSQIPS
+364 EKMEPITNVSHIPS

-395 IQCSAKNCRT
+395 IQCSAKNCRI

-415 SLEMNTI
+415 NLEMNTI

-436 KHSGLEGTESRDR
+436 KHSGLEGADR
-449 DSGGEEEKES
+449 DSGDEEEKEGS
-459 ARDKKCKRRG
+459 SDKKSKRRG
-469 RVRVEEN
+469 RVREEEDP
-476 ATSSSLSSYVAP
+476 SSPPAPLSLPA
-488 QLINR
+488 R
-493 APSDL
+493 APGES
-498 EGLSSRQQ
+498 EAVCSRQQ
-506 EKRVNLRKLKLQ
+506 EEKRVNLRKLKLQ
-518 AMEEDFYQFV
+518 ELEEDFFQFV

-534 SHLKLPPE
+534 QHLKLAQE
-542 VVDFLYQY
+542 AVDYLYQY

-626 QVRLLDRELLTG
+626 QVRLLDQKLLTG
-638 DPSAKDLEKLFS
+638 DPSAKDLEKVFS
-650 LDWLSSQGS
+650 LSWLSTQSS
-659 QSRSSWSHSGLKTKR
+659 QSRSSWGHSGLKTKR
-674 GSSKQEK
+674 GFLKQEK
-681 RKSSDRKGLSDSPH
+681 RKSSHRRASPDSPH
-695 THKKD
+695 TRKD
-700 NLSIPLET
+700 DCSKPLEAKDVEEKEPVSAEASSQT
-708 KDSKGSRIKESAP
+708 RIPNSDSKQGSQHPRLQRPDINQES
-721 AEAISDAKIQNSE
+721 NHV
-734 ISPEIQFPKLQ
+734 KL
-745 KPEVDQE
+745 
-752 TVTVKQHKP
+752 HKS
-761 ESRKGL
+761 ESRRGL
-767 RREATGPEH
+767 RKEAPGHELEEEEGEEQGEGRSREDAALT
-776 ETLARPKRDNDHEQ
+776 RRKRDSEREQ
-790 EERRRKRR
+790 EERRKKRR
-798 SDVTESFPSQVKN
+798 NGPMESSPIQMKSRLGSKAM
-811 RFGTKHLEKTVSI
+811 EKTVSI
-824 RLVDIRNS
+824 RLIDIRASDIDNYCKNAGTPYKGHIPLDSAANS
-832 DTDDYFTEEGMTKR
+832 K
-846 SSVSLDVTTNT
+846 SNKTNT
-857 KLNRSSVASDAAA
+857 AQDPTSAAKPNSWLKKAQGAQVNCSPSS
-870 ATKANG
+870 NG
-876 WLRKTPANGSHR
+876 PMGSN
-888 PVAGHLKGWGKFRIP
+888 LKNWGKFRIP
-903 KRAERPLTA
+903 KRSDRPSGTSKELEALA
-912 TIKEPEEVEHRKQL
+912 TSPPPRKPL

-940 TRLRTGSEND
+940 TRLRTGAENNAYAAD
-950 GYTSESKPG
+950 TKPT
-959 DGEMEPCLKRCHSH
+959 DGEVEPCLKRCHSH
-973 QLRGDSSLGRRY
+973 QLRGDASLSRRY

>member
-1 MRRVHVDFRFGVLSD
+1 
-16 QQGNSVPT
+16 
-24 PELRRQTTMKRSRH
+24 MKRSRH

-45 DNGRR
+45 DNG
-50 KPRKRKKGGRWRR
+50 
-63 INEKKKKAHG
+63 
-73 LRNRRQSRDRRCIWT
+73 S
-88 FKDILAGNSTCWS
+88 NSTCWS

-137 EDYYVLADPWRQEW
+137 EDYYILADPWRQEW

-174 KGKDVMFVRPKKLI
+174 KGKEVMFIRPKKLI

-212 LNEVDVAWLQ
+212 LNDEDVAWLQ
-222 ITNEEFAEMAVPPL
+222 TANEEFAEMAMAPL
-236 DEITMERVM
+236 DEITMERAM
-245 EEFERCCH
+245 EEFERRCH

-267 IEYDEDVVCDVCQSP
+267 IEYDEDVVCDVCRSP

-364 EKMEPITNVSQIPS
+364 EKMEPITNVSHIPS

-385 CLCKEKTGAC
+385 CLCKEKAGAC

-436 KHSGLEGTESRDR
+436 KHSGLEGAESRER
-449 DSGGEEEKES
+449 DSGGEEERES
-459 ARDKKCKRRG
+459 ARDKKGKRRG
-469 RVRVEEN
+469 RVRGEED
-476 ATSSSLSSYVAP
+476 AAASSSYVAP
-488 QLINR
+488 QLAAR

-498 EGLSSRQQ
+498 QALACRQQ
-506 EKRVNLRKLKLQ
+506 EKRVSLRKLKLQ
-518 AMEEDFYQFV
+518 EMEEEFYQFV

-534 SHLKLPPE
+534 AHLKVASE
-542 VVDFLYQY
+542 AVDFLYQY

-571 ESLARREQEV
+571 DSLARREHEV

-626 QVRLLDRELLTG
+626 QVQLVDRELLTG

-650 LDWLSSQGS
+650 LGWLSSQGS
-659 QSRSSWSHSGLKTKR
+659 QSRASWSRSGPKTKQ
-674 GSSKQEK
+674 SSLKQDKGK
-681 RKSSDRKGLSDSPH
+681 RGLSDSPH
-695 THKKD
+695 TPKKD
-700 NLSIPLET
+700 NVRKPLET
-708 KDSKGSRIKESAP
+708 KDSKVSRVKECEP
-721 AEAISDAKIQNSE
+721 AEDARDAKTHNSDIGQE
-734 ISPEIQFPKLQ
+734 SPFPKFQ
-745 KPEVDQE
+745 KPVVVQE
-752 TVTVKQHKP
+752 TVSVKGP
-761 ESRKGL
+761 
-767 RREATGPEH
+767 RREAPGPEPDA
-776 ETLARPKRDNDHEQ
+776 LARRKRDNDEEQ
-790 EERRRKRR
+790 EERRRKRK
-798 SDVTESFPSQVKN
+798 SDVTESFPGQAKN
-811 RFGTKHLEKTVSI
+811 RHGSKHLERTVSI
-824 RLVDIRNS
+824 RLVDIRNA
-832 DTDDYFTEEGMTKR
+832 DNDDFFMDDGMTKPCP
-846 SSVSLDVTTNT
+846 VSPGGTPNT
-857 KLNRSSVASDAAA
+857 KLSRGVEAAPA
-870 ATKANG
+870 KAKG
-876 WLRKTPANGSHR
+876 WLRKAQANGSHAPGR
-888 PVAGHLKGWGKFRIP
+888 HVGGHLRSWGKFRIP
-903 KRAERPLTA
+903 KRSERPPTA
-912 TIKEPEEVEHRKQL
+912 AAKAQHGEPL
-926 LRPLTNTPEPSYPR
+926 LRPLTNAPEPSYPR
-940 TRLRTGSEND
+940 TRLRTGTESD
-950 GYTSESKPG
+950 GYASDSRAAG
-959 DGEMEPCLKRCHSH
+959 GEMEPCLKRCHSH
-973 QLRGDSSLGRRY
+973 QLRGDASLGRRY

>member
-1 MRRVHVDFRFGVLSD
+1 MWNAGQAELTAKTALRIKLKHQLASARRAL
-16 QQGNSVPT
+16 VPT
-24 PELRRQTTMKRSRH
+24 LEPCKQTMMKRGRH
-38 PSSSDDS
+38 LSSSDDS
-45 DNGRR
+45 DNG
-50 KPRKRKKGGRWRR
+50 
-63 INEKKKKAHG
+63 
-73 LRNRRQSRDRRCIWT
+73 S
-88 FKDILAGNSTCWS
+88 NSICWS
-101 QHSSQPRRGTGQ
+101 QYSSQPRRGTGQ

-120 TDLITAMKVH
+120 TDLITAMKLH

-165 QPVARVLAE
+165 QPVARELAE
-174 KGKDVMFVRPKKLI
+174 KGNEVMFVRPKKLI
-188 RTSGTEA
+188 RTSGTEV

-212 LNEVDVAWLQ
+212 LNEEDVAWLQ
-222 ITNEEFAEMAVPPL
+222 ITNKEFADMAMPLL
-236 DEITMERVM
+236 DEITMEQVM
-245 EEFERCCH
+245 EEFENRCH

-364 EKMEPITNVSQIPS
+364 EKMEPITNVSHIPS

-405 AFHVTCGLHA
+405 AFHVTCGLTA

-436 KHSGLEGTESRDR
+436 KHSGLEGAESRDR
-449 DSGGEEEKES
+449 DSGGEEEKEG
-459 ARDKKCKRRG
+459 ARDIKGRRRG
-469 RVRVEEN
+469 RVRGDEG
-476 ATSSSLSSYVAP
+476 ASSSSYVAP
-488 QLINR
+488 QL
-493 APSDL
+493 SDSPNNPDV
-498 EGLSSRQQ
+498 LSSRQQ
-506 EKRVNLRKLKLQ
+506 EKRVSLRKLKLQ
-518 AMEEDFYQFV
+518 EMEEEFYQFV
-528 EVEEVA
+528 NVEEVA
-534 SHLKLPPE
+534 AQLKLAPE
-542 VVDFLYQY
+542 LVDFIYQY
-550 WKLKRKANFNQ
+550 WKLKRKAKFNQ
-561 PLLTPKKDEE
+561 PLLTPRKDEE

-606 TRREKMKRSLWRV
+606 TRREKMKRSLWKV

-626 QVRLLDRELLTG
+626 QVRLIDHELLTG
-638 DPSAKDLEKLFS
+638 DPSTKDLEKLFS
-650 LDWLSSQGS
+650 LGWLSSQGS
-659 QSRSSWSHSGLKTKR
+659 QSHSSWSHSGLKTKR
-674 GSSKQEK
+674 GSFKQEK
-681 RKSSDRKGLSDSPH
+681 RKSSDGKGPSDSPH

-700 NLSIPLET
+700 NLSKPKERDC
-708 KDSKGSRIKESAP
+708 KNSRIKELLP
-721 AEAISDAKIQNSE
+721 AETGNDTKIRNSE
-734 ISPEIQFPKLQ
+734 ISPQILFPKFQ
-745 KPEVDQE
+745 TTDVIQE
-752 TVTVKQHKP
+752 TIIAKLHKP
-761 ESRKGL
+761 ESRKGPKK
-767 RREATGPEH
+767 EAPGPEH
-776 ETLARPKRDNDHEQ
+776 EALTRQKREKEGEQ
-790 EERRRKRR
+790 EERRKKKR
-798 SDVTESFPSQVKN
+798 SEGAESFLSQVKN
-811 RFGTKHLEKTVSI
+811 RFGPKHLEKTVSI

-832 DTDDYFTEEGMTKR
+832 DTDDYFIDEAMTKR
-846 SSVSLDVTTNT
+846 SSIPLDTMTNT
-857 KLNRSSVASDAAA
+857 KLNKASSASDAAP
-870 ATKANG
+870 TRANV
-876 WLRKTPANGSHR
+876 WLRKTQPNSSHVVNG
-888 PVAGHLKGWGKFRIP
+888 PMAGHLKGWGKFRIP
-903 KRAERPLTA
+903 RRAE
-912 TIKEPEEVEHRKQL
+912 KEEAL

-940 TRLRTGSEND
+940 TRLRAGTEND
-950 GYTSESKPG
+950 GYAADPKPSDG
-959 DGEMEPCLKRCHSH
+959 DVEPCLKRCHSH

>member
-1 MRRVHVDFRFGVLSD
+1 M
-16 QQGNSVPT
+16 
-24 PELRRQTTMKRSRH
+24 PELRRQVTMKRSRH

-45 DNGRR
+45 DNG
-50 KPRKRKKGGRWRR
+50 
-63 INEKKKKAHG
+63 
-73 LRNRRQSRDRRCIWT
+73 S
-88 FKDILAGNSTCWS
+88 NSTCWS
-101 QHSSQPRRGTGQ
+101 QHSSQHRRWTGQ

-130 DSYQLNP
+130 DSYQLNT

-151 EKGVQVPVSPQSIP
+151 EKGVQVPVSPHSIP
-165 QPVARVLAE
+165 QPVVRVLSE
-174 KGKDVMFVRPKKLI
+174 KGKETMFGRPKKLI

-212 LNEVDVAWLQ
+212 LNEEDVAWLQ
-222 ITNEEFAEMAVPPL
+222 VINEEFTEMAIPPL

-364 EKMEPITNVSQIPS
+364 EKMEPITNVSHIPS

-415 SLEMNTI
+415 NLEMNTI
-422 LTEDDEVKFKSYCP
+422 LTDDDEVKFKSYCP
-436 KHSGLEGTESRDR
+436 KHSGLEGDESRDR
-449 DSGGEEEKES
+449 DSGDEEKES
-459 ARDKKCKRRG
+459 ARDKKGRR
-469 RVRVEEN
+469 RVKVLEEED
-476 ATSSSLSSYVAP
+476 AASPSSSSCVAP
-488 QLINR
+488 QLIDR
-493 APSDL
+493 ALTNP
-498 EGLSSRQQ
+498 EALSKE

-518 AMEEDFYQFV
+518 EMEEEFYQFV
-528 EVEEVA
+528 DVEEVT
-534 SHLKLPPE
+534 SNLKLVPE

-606 TRREKMKRSLWRV
+606 TRREKMKRSLWKV

-626 QVRLLDRELLTG
+626 QVRLLDHELLSG

-650 LDWLSSQGS
+650 LGWLSSQGS
-659 QSRSSWSHSGLKTKR
+659 QSSSSWSPSGLKTKR
-674 GSSKQEK
+674 KEK
-681 RKSSDRKGLSDSPH
+681 RKSSERKSLPNSPH
-695 THKKD
+695 TQKKD
-700 NLSIPLET
+700 NLSKASET
-708 KDSKGSRIKESAP
+708 RDSKSSQIKEA
-721 AEAISDAKIQNSE
+721 AAMEARIQHISQETPFK
-734 ISPEIQFPKLQ
+734 KLP
-745 KPEVDQE
+745 KPEVIQE
-752 TVTVKQHKP
+752 PAVVKLPKH
-761 ESRKGL
+761 ESRKGP
-767 RREATGPEH
+767 RREAAEA
-776 ETLARPKRDNDHEQ
+776 ELEARRKRDVEHEQ
-790 EERRRKRR
+790 EERRRKKGND
-798 SDVTESFPSQVKN
+798 STESFTSQGKN
-811 RFGTKHLEKTVSI
+811 RFGSKHLEKTVSI

-832 DTDDYFTEEGMTKR
+832 DSDNYFIDEGIKR
-846 SSVSLDVTTNT
+846 SPVSPDVTSNT
-857 KLNRSSVASDAAA
+857 KFNKASTVSDTAPS
-870 ATKANG
+870 TKTNG
-876 WLRKTPANGSHR
+876 WLRRASADSSHASNGPEAAQLRS
-888 PVAGHLKGWGKFRIP
+888 WGKFRIP
-903 KRAERPLTA
+903 KRSEKPASITEQKQAELHKP
-912 TIKEPEEVEHRKQL
+912 L
-926 LRPLTNTPEPSYPR
+926 LRPLTNTPKPSYPR
-940 TRLRTGSEND
+940 TRLRTGTENED
-950 GYTSESKPG
+950 YTSDSKAG
-959 DGEMEPCLKRCHSH
+959 DGELEPCLKRCHSH
-973 QLRGDSSLGRRY
+973 QLRGDSSLSRRY
-985 GSDIIRR
+985 VSDIIRR

>member
-1 MRRVHVDFRFGVLSD
+1 M
-16 QQGNSVPT
+16 
-24 PELRRQTTMKRSRH
+24 MKRSRH

-45 DNGRR
+45 DNG
-50 KPRKRKKGGRWRR
+50 
-63 INEKKKKAHG
+63 
-73 LRNRRQSRDRRCIWT
+73 S
-88 FKDILAGNSTCWS
+88 NSTCWS

-113 KPSEVFR
+113 KASEVFR

-130 DSYQLNP
+130 DSHQLNP
-137 EDYYVLADPWRQEW
+137 EEYYILADPWRQDW

-165 QPVARVLAE
+165 LPVTRVLAE
-174 KGKDVMFVRPKKLI
+174 KGKEVMFVKPKKMI
-188 RTSGTEA
+188 RTSGAEA

-212 LNEVDVAWLQ
+212 LNEEDAAWLQ
-222 ITNEEFAEMAVPPL
+222 TANREFAEMAMPPL

-253 ENMTHAMETEEGLG
+253 ENMTHATETEEGLG
-267 IEYDEDVVCDVCQSP
+267 IEYDEDVVCDVCRSP

-364 EKMEPITNVSQIPS
+364 EKMEPITNVSHIPS

-385 CLCKEKTGAC
+385 CLCKEKAGAC

-415 SLEMNTI
+415 GLEMNTI

-436 KHSGLEGTESRDR
+436 KHSGLEGAESRDR

-459 ARDKKCKRRG
+459 ARDKKGKRRG
-469 RVRVEEN
+469 RVREEE
-476 ATSSSLSSYVAP
+476 AASPCSSSYVAP
-488 QLINR
+488 QVAVG

-498 EGLSSRQQ
+498 ELLASRQQ
-506 EKRVNLRKLKLQ
+506 EKRVSLRKLKLQ
-518 AMEEDFYQFV
+518 EMEEEFYQFV
-528 EVEEVA
+528 EVEEVVG
-534 SHLKLPPE
+534 HLKLQPE
-542 VVDFLYQY
+542 VVDFLFQY

-571 ESLARREQEV
+571 ESLARREHEV

-619 QEQIFQH
+619 QEQIFQQ
-626 QVRLLDRELLTG
+626 QVRLLDHELLSG
-638 DPSAKDLEKLFS
+638 DPPEKLSS
-650 LDWLSSQGS
+650 LGWLSSQDS
-659 QSRSSWSHSGLKTKR
+659 QSRSSMKTKPP
-674 GSSKQEK
+674 SLKQEK
-681 RKSSDRKGLSDSPH
+681 RKSGPRKGLSDSAH
-695 THKKD
+695 AHRKE
-700 NLSIPLET
+700 NLSKPLET
-708 KDSKGSRIKESAP
+708 RDSRSSRVRESGP
-721 AEAISDAKIQNSE
+721 AEDTSDAKTHNSE
-734 ISPEIQFPKLQ
+734 ISQEIQFPKLH
-745 KPEVDQE
+745 KPDVVQQ
-752 TVTVKQHKP
+752 TITVKLHRA
-761 ESRKGL
+761 ECRKGP
-767 RREATGPEH
+767 RREAPGPEH
-776 ETLARPKRDNDHEQ
+776 EALARRKRENDHEQ
-790 EERRRKRR
+790 EERRRKRK
-798 SDVTESFPSQVKN
+798 SDATESFPSQEKN
-811 RFGTKHLEKTVSI
+811 RFGAKQLDKTVSV

-832 DTDDYFTEEGMTKR
+832 DNDDYFLDERMTKR
-846 SSVSLDVTTNT
+846 SPASLEPTTNT
-857 KLNRSSVASDAAA
+857 KLNRANEISAAA
-870 ATKANG
+870 KAKANG
-876 WLRKTPANGSHR
+876 WLRKTQTNGSHTTNR
-888 PVAGHLKGWGKFRIP
+888 HVGGHLRSWGKFRIP
-903 KRAERPLTA
+903 KRRERPLTA
-912 TIKEPEEVEHRKQL
+912 DEEEEEEEEEHRE
-926 LRPLTNTPEPSYPR
+926 TPEPSYPK
-940 TRLRTGSEND
+940 TRLRTGAESD
-950 GYTSESKPG
+950 GSASDSKPG
-959 DGEMEPCLKRCHSH
+959 DGEPEPCLKRCHSH
-973 QLRGDSSLGRRY
+973 QLRGDASLGRRY

>member
-1 MRRVHVDFRFGVLSD
+1 M
-16 QQGNSVPT
+16 
-24 PELRRQTTMKRSRH
+24 PELHRQKTMKRSRH
-38 PSSSDDS
+38 ASSSDDS

-50 KPRKRKKGGRWRR
+50 KQREKGKKWT
-63 INEKKKKAHG
+63 KVKAEQKDSVSVRNRAG
-73 LRNRRQSRDRRCIWT
+73 SRNRRRVWT
-88 FKDILAGNSTCWS
+88 VEDAHTGNSTCWS
-101 QHSSQPRRGTGQ
+101 LHSSQHRRGTGQ

-120 TDLITAMKVH
+120 TDLITAMKLH

-165 QPVARVLAE
+165 QPLTRVLAE
-174 KGKDVMFVRPKKLI
+174 KGKEVMFIKPKKLI

-212 LNEVDVAWLQ
+212 LNEEDVAWLQ
-222 ITNEEFAEMAVPPL
+222 IINEEFAQMAMPPL
-236 DEITMERVM
+236 DENTMERVM
-245 EEFERCCH
+245 EEFEHCCD

-320 ALGILPKCQLC
+320 ALGIFPKCQLC

-364 EKMEPITNVSQIPS
+364 EKMEPITNVSHIPS

-415 SLEMNTI
+415 NLEMNTI

-436 KHSGLEGTESRDR
+436 KHSGIQGAGGGQR
-449 DSGGEEEKES
+449 DSGDEEEKEG
-459 ARDKKCKRRG
+459 ARDWKG
-469 RVRVEEN
+469 RAKSDQEE
-476 ATSSSLSSYVAP
+476 
-488 QLINR
+488 
-493 APSDL
+493 
-498 EGLSSRQQ
+498 LSSRQQ

-518 AMEEDFYQFV
+518 EMEEDFFQFV
-528 EVEEVA
+528 DVDEVA
-534 SHLKLPPE
+534 KTLKLPPE
-542 VVDFLYQY
+542 VVDFIYQY
-550 WKLKRKANFNQ
+550 WKLKRKANFNKQ
-561 PLLTPKKDEE
+561 LLTPKKDEE

-606 TRREKMKRSLWRV
+606 TRREKLKRSLWKV

-626 QVRLLDRELLTG
+626 QVRLLDQELLNG
-638 DPSAKDLEKLFS
+638 EPSASDLEKLLS
-650 LDWLSSQGS
+650 LGSSPSAGS
-659 QSRSSWSHSGLKTKR
+659 QPGSSWSSSAQKSRRSAPR
-674 GSSKQEK
+674 GER
-681 RKSSDRKGLSDSPH
+681 RKSLSDSANVQ
-695 THKKD
+695 KKD
-700 NLSIPLET
+700 NQCKPAESKE
-708 KDSKGSRIKESAP
+708 SKGSRVKEA
-721 AEAISDAKIQNSE
+721 AATEAAGDAKVQKSE
-734 ISPEIQFPKLQ
+734 EALVKLP
-745 KPEVDQE
+745 KPEATQE
-752 TVTVKQHKP
+752 RASVKAHKP

-767 RREATGPEH
+767 RREAPGPEH
-776 ETLARPKRDNDHEQ
+776 EAVASQKADPEQ
-790 EERRRKRR
+790 EERGRKRR
-798 SDVTESFPSQVKN
+798 SDVSESFTCQLKKFSS
-811 RFGTKHLEKTVSI
+811 RHLDKTVSI

-832 DTDDYFTEEGMTKR
+832 DSDEYFFEDGTARRSGSSLSLTPNTKFR
-846 SSVSLDVTTNT
+846 TGALSDASKASGLLRKPAGGASHGPNGSVS
-857 KLNRSSVASDAAA
+857 
-870 ATKANG
+870 
-876 WLRKTPANGSHR
+876 
-888 PVAGHLKGWGKFRIP
+888 GHLKGWGKFRIP
-903 KRAERPLTA
+903 KRTDKPPSAAAPRQQELERSNP
-912 TIKEPEEVEHRKQL
+912 L
-926 LRPLTNTPEPSYPR
+926 LRPLTNTPQPPYPR
-940 TRLRTGSEND
+940 TRLRAGPEAD
-950 GYTSESKPG
+950 GYGADPKAAE
-959 DGEMEPCLKRCHSH
+959 GELEPCLKRCHSH
-973 QLRGDSSLGRRY
+973 ELRGDSSLGRRY

>member
-1 MRRVHVDFRFGVLSD
+1 
-16 QQGNSVPT
+16 
-24 PELRRQTTMKRSRH
+24 MKRIRH

-45 DNGRR
+45 DNG
-50 KPRKRKKGGRWRR
+50 
-63 INEKKKKAHG
+63 
-73 LRNRRQSRDRRCIWT
+73 S
-88 FKDILAGNSTCWS
+88 NSTCWS
-101 QHSSQPRRGTGQ
+101 QHSSQPRRGAGQ
-113 KPSEVFR
+113 KASEVFR

-130 DSYQLNP
+130 DSNQLST
-137 EDYYVLADPWRQEW
+137 EDYYVLVDPWRQEW

-165 QPVARVLAE
+165 QPVARVMAE
-174 KGKDVMFVRPKKLI
+174 KGKEVMFVRPKKLI
-188 RTSGTEA
+188 RTSGTEV

-212 LNEVDVAWLQ
+212 LNEEDVTWLQ
-222 ITNEEFAEMAVPPL
+222 TTNQEFAEMAMPPL

-253 ENMTHAMETEEGLG
+253 ENMTHATETEEGLG

-364 EKMEPITNVSQIPS
+364 EKMEPITNVSHIPS

-385 CLCKEKTGAC
+385 CLCKEKSGAC

-436 KHSGLEGTESRDR
+436 KHSGLEGDESRDR

-459 ARDKKCKRRG
+459 ARDKKGKRRG
-469 RVRVEEN
+469 RVRGDED
-476 ATSSSLSSYVAP
+476 AASSSSSSYVAP
-488 QLINR
+488 KLIHR

-498 EGLSSRQQ
+498 EVFTSRQQ
-506 EKRVNLRKLKLQ
+506 EKRVSLRKLKLQ
-518 AMEEDFYQFV
+518 EMEEEFYQFV

-534 SHLKLPPE
+534 GHMKLLPE

-571 ESLARREQEV
+571 ESLARREHEV

-626 QVRLLDRELLTG
+626 QVRLLDHELLTG
-638 DPSAKDLEKLFS
+638 DPSEKDLEKLFS
-650 LDWLSSQGS
+650 LGWLSSQGS
-659 QSRSSWSHSGLKTKR
+659 ESGSSWSHSGLKTKR
-674 GSSKQEK
+674 GSLKQEK
-681 RKSSDRKGLSDSPH
+681 RKSGDRKGLADSTH
-695 THKKD
+695 CHKKD
-700 NLSIPLET
+700 NLSKPPEAR
-708 KDSKGSRIKESAP
+708 DSKGSRIKESEP
-721 AEAISDAKIQNSE
+721 ADTSQE
-734 ISPEIQFPKLQ
+734 LH
-745 KPEVDQE
+745 KPEVFQE
-752 TVTVKQHKP
+752 TITVKLHKP
-761 ESRKGL
+761 ESRRGP
-767 RREATGPEH
+767 RREAPGPEH
-776 ETLARPKRDNDHEQ
+776 ETLARRKRDTDHEQ

-798 SDVTESFPSQVKN
+798 SDVMDSFPSQVKS
-811 RFGTKHLEKTVSI
+811 RFGAKHLEKTVSI

-832 DTDDYFTEEGMTKR
+832 DNDDYFMDDRMTKR

-857 KLNRSSVASDAAA
+857 KLNRASDVSDAAA
-870 ATKANG
+870 LSKAKG
-876 WLRKTPANGSHR
+876 WLRKAQANGSHTTSR
-888 PVAGHLKGWGKFRIP
+888 HVGGHLRSWGKFRIP
-903 KRAERPLTA
+903 KRSEKPLTA
-912 TIKEPEEVEHRKQL
+912 ALKEDEELEEEEIEEEHCKPL
-926 LRPLTNTPEPSYPR
+926 LTNTPETSYPR
-940 TRLRTGSEND
+940 TRLRSVVEND
-950 GYTSESKPG
+950 GYASDSKPS

-973 QLRGDSSLGRRY
+973 QLRGESSLGRRY
-985 GSDIIRR
+985 GSDIIHR

>member
-1 MRRVHVDFRFGVLSD
+1 
-16 QQGNSVPT
+16 
-24 PELRRQTTMKRSRH
+24 MKRSRH

-45 DNGRR
+45 DNG
-50 KPRKRKKGGRWRR
+50 
-63 INEKKKKAHG
+63 
-73 LRNRRQSRDRRCIWT
+73 S
-88 FKDILAGNSTCWS
+88 NSTCWS

-165 QPVARVLAE
+165 QPVTRVLAE
-174 KGKDVMFVRPKKLI
+174 KGKEVMFVRPKKLI
-188 RTSGTEA
+188 RTSGAEA

-212 LNEVDVAWLQ
+212 LNEEDVAWLQ
-222 ITNEEFAEMAVPPL
+222 IANEEFAEMAVSPL
-236 DEITMERVM
+236 DEITMERAM

-385 CLCKEKTGAC
+385 CMCKEKTGAC

-415 SLEMNTI
+415 NLEMNTI

-436 KHSGLEGTESRDR
+436 KHSGLEGAECRDR

-459 ARDKKCKRRG
+459 ARDKKGKRRG
-469 RVRVEEN
+469 RVRGEED
-476 ATSSSLSSYVAP
+476 AVPCSSAAP
-488 QLINR
+488 QLIS
-493 APSDL
+493 SDL
-498 EGLSSRQQ
+498 EELSSRQQ
-506 EKRVNLRKLKLQ
+506 EKRVNFRKLKLE

-534 SHLKLPPE
+534 GRLKLPPE

-619 QEQIFQH
+619 QEQIFQQ
-626 QVRLLDRELLTG
+626 QVRLLDHELLTG

-650 LDWLSSQGS
+650 LGWLSSQGS
-659 QSRSSWSHSGLKTKR
+659 QSRSSWSQSGLKTKR
-674 GSSKQEK
+674 GSMKQEK
-681 RKSSDRKGLSDSPH
+681 RKSSERKGLPDSPH
-695 THKKD
+695 THRKD
-700 NLSIPLET
+700 NLSKPLET
-708 KDSKGSRIKESAP
+708 KDGKGPRGKESSA
-721 AEAISDAKIQNSE
+721 AEATSDATVHE
-734 ISPEIQFPKLQ
+734 ISHEAPVPKPQRPEL
-745 KPEVDQE
+745 VQE
-752 TVTVKQHKP
+752 TITVRLHKP
-761 ESRKGL
+761 ESRKGP
-767 RREATGPEH
+767 RREAPGPEH
-776 ETLARPKRDNDHEQ
+776 EALARRKRDSDQEQ
-790 EERRRKRR
+790 EEKRRKRR
-798 SDVTESFPSQVKN
+798 SDVTESFPGQVKN
-811 RFGTKHLEKTVSI
+811 RFGSKHLEKTVSV

-832 DTDDYFTEEGMTKR
+832 DNDDYFTDERMTKR
-846 SSVSLDVTTNT
+846 IPASLDVTNT
-857 KLNRSSVASDAAA
+857 KLNRAAAVSDATAA
-870 ATKANG
+870 KANG
-876 WLRKTPANGSHR
+876 CLRKTHANGSHAPSR
-888 PVAGHLKGWGKFRIP
+888 PVSGHLRGWGKFRIP
-903 KRAERPLTA
+903 KRSERPPTA
-912 TIKEPEEVEHRKQL
+912 TMKEEEEEEEEEHRKPL

-940 TRLRTGSEND
+940 TRLRTGTEND
-950 GYTSESKPG
+950 GYASDSKAA

-973 QLRGDSSLGRRY
+973 QLRGDASLGRRY